1 MVVVAIIS
9 ITSGAES
16 SQDDRV
22 CDDESRVKL
31 SILNGLRQEHVMK
44 ENRVHQFKKAI
55 DEEKIKVAEAEKSLE
70 RMRKVANTTHNQAR
84 ELLKI
89 LDNMT
94 TTELEELEQ
103 DQICS
108 EDGFLADCCQ
118 VNTLVCGWYHYN
130 VKDAILLFADKE
142 TTSFCFFWTLCHQGS
157 MFWRYAIQLCKTSSL
172 L

>member
-1 MVVVAIIS
+1 MAVAIIS
-9 ITSGAES
+9 TTSAAES

-55 DEEKIKVAEAEKSLE
+55 DEEKTKVAEAEKSLQ
-70 RMRKVANTTHNQAR
+70 RMKKAANTTYNQAQ

-89 LDNMT
+89 MDNMT
-94 TTELEELEQ
+94 TTELQQLEQ

-118 VNTLVCGWYHYN
+118 VNTFVCR
-130 VKDAILLFADKE
+130 F
-142 TTSFCFFWTLCHQGS
+142 
-157 MFWRYAIQLCKTSSL
+157 
-172 L
+172 